1 MKELFKISSI
11 RSSKVVTNTYSTSF
25 SLGIKM
31 LDSSIHDAIY
41 AIYGFVRL
49 ADEIVDTFHDQ
60 DKKQLLK
67 EFVQETE
74 LAIERCFSLNPV
86 LHSFQ
91 WVVNKY
97 SIEKELIDAFIKSM
111 EFDLLKKEYSRQ
123 EFDEYVYGSAE
134 VVGLM
139 CLRVFCFKNPK
150 QYNELKEPA
159 KRLGAAFQKI
169 NFLRDL
175 KADYEEKG
183 RSYFP
188 KVELDQFCDEKKKQ
202 IEKEIEADFKAGFD
216 GIKKLPMNARF
227 GVYTA
232 YIYYFALHQ
241 KIKTVE
247 AKRVLQERIRI
258 PNRIKYLLLCKS
270 YLRFKLGMI

>member
-1 MKELFKISSI
+1 MKALYHQSAIK
-11 RSSKVVTNTYSTSF
+11 SSKVVTNTYSTSF

-31 LDSSIHDAIY
+31 LDSSIHDPIY

-60 DKKQLLK
+60 DKRTLLN
-67 EFVQETE
+67 EFVESTNQ
-74 LAIERCFSLNPV
+74 AINRGFSLNPI

-91 WVVNKY
+91 LTVNQYK
-97 SIEKELIDAFIKSM
+97 IEQELIDAFIKSM
-111 EFDLLKKEYSRQ
+111 EYDLFKKDYDRAGFE
-123 EFDEYVYGSAE
+123 EYVYGSAE

-139 CLRVFCFKNPK
+139 CLRVFCDGNQE
-150 QYNELKEPA
+150 QYQKLVEPA
-159 KRLGAAFQKI
+159 RKLGAAFQKI

-175 KADYEEKG
+175 KADFEEKG

-188 KVELDQFCDEKKKQ
+188 KVDLEHFTEKDKQAIEEEIELDFQ
-202 IEKEIEADFKAGFD
+202 AGYD
-216 GIKKLPMNARF
+216 GIKQLPVNARF

-232 YIYYFALHQ
+232 YIYYYALHK

-247 AKRVLQERIRI
+247 ASKVLRERIRI
-258 PNRIKYLLLCKS
+258 PNIQKYYLLLS
-270 YLRFKLGMI
+270 SFLRYKLGVL